1 MADAIATT
9 VGAILGTSTTTTYSE
24 SATGVAQGGRTGLTA
39 FVVACCFA
47 VTLFLSP
54 LFLSIPAAATAPVLV
69 LVGLLMLEPIK
80 NIELDNYTESIPAFI
95 CIIMMPLSYS
105 ISNGILLGM
114 ISYTLINLLCGKKN
128 KITVTMYILTI
139 LFILKYIFI

>member
-1 MADAIATT
+1 
-9 VGAILGTSTTTTYSE
+9 
-24 SATGVAQGGRTGLTA
+24 VAQGGRTGLTA